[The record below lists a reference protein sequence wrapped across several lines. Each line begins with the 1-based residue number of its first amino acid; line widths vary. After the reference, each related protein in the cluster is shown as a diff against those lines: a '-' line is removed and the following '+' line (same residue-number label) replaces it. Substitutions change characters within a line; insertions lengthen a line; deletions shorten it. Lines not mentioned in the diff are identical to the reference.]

1 MHLSTRITVP
11 DGDALPA
18 LATNR
23 QSFRRSLLTAVQ
35 GLIESWDKAGS
46 RISDDKYNG
55 SWHIRLRVNS
65 PKTRLLT
72 FFPAVCFILTGDGD
86 RIYTTPPEK
95 SSRSVL
101 NILVLPPSIS
111 SCGAGTWI
119 IQHTTDT
126 LQTHA
131 LTINFVPGTPI
142 PTFFSPPF
150 ALASLSRQPSVLFCG
165 VVGKLQREMGTLE
178 PEKCSSWQQYRV
190 TAVSTAPAEV
200 MKST

>member
-1 MHLSTRITVP
+1 MRLSTRITVP
-11 DGDALPA
+11 DGDALPG

-23 QSFRRSLLTAVQ
+23 QSFRRSLLAAVQ

-119 IQHTTDT
+119 IRHTTDT
-126 LQTHA
+126 LQTHT
-131 LTINFVPGTPI
+131 LTINFVPGTPT
-142 PTFFSPPF
+142 PTFFFPILRSCKPF
-150 ALASLSRQPSVLFCG
+150 SATKCALLWCCG
-165 VVGKLQREMGTLE
+165 QTAERDGDFGAREM
-178 PEKCSSWQQYRV
+178 QFM
-190 TAVSTAPAEV
+190 TAV
-200 MKST
+200 